1 MNYTCVRVFG
11 VLGPFGETGLKYPNG
26 LGYTES
32 NAKSSTPHLTPN
44 GVFQFG
50 HAHLGRYRE
59 IYSWIKIC
67 SSKKVEKTCIILIND
82 LFCFV
87 LFVCF
92 FSINFLNLKT
102 DLFFDQS
109 LTCDSASLEVIHQ
122 IKSITVIGLIVQNIK
137 LYSGIKATW
146 QLNYTWFIFW
156 AFRQTGKTG
165 KNTPN
170 NLGYTENIS
179 KSPTPHSASDKVF
192 RLIFI
197 QPLYAINL
205 TWWSIF

>member
-1 MNYTCVRVFG
+1 MT
-11 VLGPFGETGLKYPNG
+11 
-26 LGYTES
+26 
-32 NAKSSTPHLTPN
+32 
-44 GVFQFG
+44 
-50 HAHLGRYRE
+50 
-59 IYSWIKIC
+59 
-67 SSKKVEKTCIILIND
+67 
-82 LFCFV
+82 CFV
-87 LFVCF
+87 LFCLFVF

-109 LTCDSASLEVIHQ
+109 LTCDSTWLEVIHQ

-165 KNTPN
+165 KTTPN

-179 KSPTPHSASDKVF
+179 KSPTPHSASNKVF

-197 QPLYAINL
+197 QPFFGINL
-205 TWWSIF
+205 IHFLIWACTLIKK